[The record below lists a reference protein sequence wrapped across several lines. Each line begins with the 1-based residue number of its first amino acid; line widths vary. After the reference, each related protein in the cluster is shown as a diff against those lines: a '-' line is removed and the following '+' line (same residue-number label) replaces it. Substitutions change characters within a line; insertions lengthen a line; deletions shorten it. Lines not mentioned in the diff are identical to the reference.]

1 MAVTLDVELSPR
13 KLDLIGVKGIIEILA
28 EAGKVTR
35 RGPRV
40 GQPLSMSAV
49 YQLTVRNS
57 TFPKPWIARA
67 DRPLWRRADV
77 LDWVPT
83 WNQKDGPD
91 GGSRRADLLVTV
103 IDEEPDR
110 IWTMR
115 DLRIRVQKNKLFA
128 ESNDLRRSVF
138 RTVDT
143 VIRQGRIE
151 RAGRGRY
158 RSLRAAE
165 AQN

>member
-1 MAVTLDVELSPR
+1 MVA
-13 KLDLIGVKGIIEILA
+13 
-28 EAGKVTR
+28 
-35 RGPRV
+35 
-40 GQPLSMSAV
+40 
-49 YQLTVRNS
+49 
-57 TFPKPWIARA
+57 
-67 DRPLWRRADV
+67 
-77 LDWVPT
+77 
-83 WNQKDGPD
+83 
-91 GGSRRADLLVTV
+91 V

-151 RAGRGRY
+151 RIGRGRY

-165 AQN
+165 QQNGFQPKPPVEEKEVS